1 MAFVIPGKSMS
12 EYDST
17 KEVAASSSA
26 GSKIL
31 RKEKMPMDEKELTE
45 RLIRTEERAKS
56 NTHRLEKLEPI
67 VNEIH
72 TMSETM
78 VRLVSEVQH
87 TNENVSE
94 IKDKVEILESKP
106 SARMEQIK
114 TAVITAV
121 ITAVASGLIGGW
133 IASIFF

>member
-1 MAFVIPGKSMS
+1 MN
-12 EYDST
+12 
-17 KEVAASSSA
+17 
-26 GSKIL
+26 
-31 RKEKMPMDEKELTE
+31 ELDIE
-45 RLIRTEERAKS
+45 HRLTQNEQRSKS
-56 NTHRLEKLEPI
+56 NTHRLDKLEPV

-94 IKDKVEILESKP
+94 IKEKVEVLEGKP

-114 TAVITAV
+114 TAIITA
-121 ITAVASGLIGGW
+121 IASALIGGL
-133 IASIFF
+133 IATLIF

>member
-1 MAFVIPGKSMS
+1 MN
-12 EYDST
+12 
-17 KEVAASSSA
+17 EVD
-26 GSKIL
+26 IEH
-31 RKEKMPMDEKELTE
+31 RLTE
-45 RLIRTEERAKS
+45 NEQRAKS
-56 NTHRLEKLEPI
+56 NTHRIDKLEPI

-94 IKDKVEILESKP
+94 IKEKVDVLESKP

-114 TAVITAV
+114 TAIIAA
-121 ITAVASGLIGGW
+121 IASAIIGGV
-133 IASIFF
+133 IATLLF

>member
-1 MAFVIPGKSMS
+1 MNELDI
-12 EYDST
+12 EH
-17 KEVAASSSA
+17 
-26 GSKIL
+26 
-31 RKEKMPMDEKELTE
+31 RLTE
-45 RLIRTEERAKS
+45 NEQRAKS
-56 NTHRLEKLEPI
+56 NTHRIDKLEPI

-94 IKDKVEILESKP
+94 IKEKVEVLEGKP

-114 TAVITAV
+114 TAIITA
-121 ITAVASGLIGGW
+121 IAAALIGGVV
-133 IASIFF
+133 ATLLF

>member
-1 MAFVIPGKSMS
+1 MN
-12 EYDST
+12 
-17 KEVAASSSA
+17 EVD
-26 GSKIL
+26 IEH
-31 RKEKMPMDEKELTE
+31 RLTQNE
-45 RLIRTEERAKS
+45 QRAKS
-56 NTHRLEKLEPI
+56 NTHRIDKLEPI

-94 IKDKVEILESKP
+94 IKEKVEVLESKP

-114 TAVITAV
+114 TAIIAA
-121 ITAVASGLIGGW
+121 IASAIIGGV
-133 IASIFF
+133 IATLLF

>member
-1 MAFVIPGKSMS
+1 
-12 EYDST
+12 
-17 KEVAASSSA
+17 
-26 GSKIL
+26 
-31 RKEKMPMDEKELTE
+31 MDEKELTE

-94 IKDKVEILESKP
+94 IKDKVDILESKP